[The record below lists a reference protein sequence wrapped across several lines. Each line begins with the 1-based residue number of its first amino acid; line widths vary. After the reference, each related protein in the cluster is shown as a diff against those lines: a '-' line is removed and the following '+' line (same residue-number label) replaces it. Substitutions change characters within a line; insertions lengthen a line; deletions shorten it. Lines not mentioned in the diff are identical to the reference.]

1 MRIDKILMGL
11 ALAMLLGSG
20 PAAAADFHTGLKA
33 YRSGD
38 YETALAHWIPEA
50 TQNHVLSQAYLG
62 HMYEHGV
69 GVPKNQKTAVKWYT
83 KAAEQGNANAQLN
96 LGTKHAT
103 GEGVQRDYL
112 RSYMW

>member
-1 MRIDKILMGL
+1 MHRKG
-11 ALAMLLGSG
+11 GGKGESKG
-20 PAAAADFHTGLKA
+20 EGV
-33 YRSGD
+33 
-38 YETALAHWIPEA
+38 
-50 TQNHVLSQAYLG
+50 QQG
-62 HMYEHGV
+62 H
-69 GVPKNQKTAVKWYT
+69 KSAVQWHT